1 MSRINQPIAAGFL
14 GASAFNKMLLS
25 KGSGYSERL
34 FALLIQFLVADLSQ
48 IFLLL

>member
-25 KGSGYSERL
+25 KGSDMAKDCSL
-34 FALLIQFLVADLSQ
+34 C
-48 IFLLL
+48 